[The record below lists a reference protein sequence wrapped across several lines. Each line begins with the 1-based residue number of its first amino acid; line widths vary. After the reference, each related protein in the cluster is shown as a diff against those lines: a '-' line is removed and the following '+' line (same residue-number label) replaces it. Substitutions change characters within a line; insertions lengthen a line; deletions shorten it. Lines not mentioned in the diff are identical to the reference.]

1 MSDSIGTLPVP
12 VHPDLAALAAGQA
25 ALFSSLAAFQAAW
38 QAAKLGRG
46 STPVLGLCGLS
57 LSLLRDRN
65 CGASNL
71 MLAHEA
77 GGYIETVLAEGQAM
91 HEAAEEI
98 LGLTLLAGLLPG
110 ADQPIL
116 LVPAQSEAEAAPV
129 VVTPVAPAEATS
141 QACSLT
147 PPAPPSPEPE
157 PPAAAPAAAPALPGD
172 EAPDFGDEAPDP
184 DAVAALFATL
194 EELSKTDGAKVKAIV
209 SEFKALLDIGRTPF
223 VRSIT
228 TAYRAKTLADLIKAQ
243 TAAVPA

>member
-1 MSDSIGTLPVP
+1 MTASIGTMPVP

-38 QAAKLGRG
+38 QAAKLGNG
-46 STPVLGLCGLS
+46 TNPVLGLCGLS
-57 LSLLRDRN
+57 LSLLRDGN

-98 LGLTLLAGLLPG
+98 LGLTLLAGLISPNGLELEP
-110 ADQPIL
+110 QT
-116 LVPAQSEAEAAPV
+116 EAAPV
-129 VVTPVAPAEATS
+129 VVTPVAPAEAPS
-141 QACSLT
+141 QTCSLT

-157 PPAAAPAAAPALPGD
+157 ATAAAPAAAPTLSGED
-172 EAPDFGDEAPDP
+172 APAP

-194 EELSKTDGAKVKAIV
+194 EELSSTDAGKVKAIV
-209 SEFKALLDIGRTPF
+209 AQFKAQFDIGRTPF
-223 VRSIT
+223 VRSIIST
-228 TAYRAKTLADLIKAQ
+228 DRADALAALIQAQ
-243 TAAVPA
+243 TAGPA

>member
-38 QAAKLGRG
+38 QAAKLGQG

-116 LVPAQSEAEAAPV
+116 LVPAQSETEAAPV
-129 VVTPVAPAEATS
+129 VVTPAAPAEAPS

-172 EAPDFGDEAPDP
+172 EAPDPG
-184 DAVAALFATL
+184 AVAALFAAL
-194 EELSKTDGAKVKAIV
+194 EELSKTDAAKVKAIV
-209 SEFKALLDIGRTPF
+209 AQFKAQFDIGRTPF
-223 VRSIT
+223 VRSIISSD
-228 TAYRAKTLADLIKAQ
+228 RADALAALIQAQ
-243 TAAVPA
+243 TAGPA